1 MSAAFWYLLNR
12 KEALAYFC
20 EDGLAEIDNNAAER
34 ALRSVCLGK
43 RTGCSSVMIMVVTEV
58 RWCTA

>member
-1 MSAAFWYLLNR
+1 MNR

-43 RTGCSSVMIMVVTEV
+43 KELAVLR
-58 RWCTA
+58 